1 MKLFHAPCN
10 ISHKKLQQKRIDAH
24 TSAYSLGWCKFRVL
38 IQSWKDQYVLQFTSR
53 YRTFWLRHSLA
64 CTYTNTFLL
73 LLDSSTKP
81 RPSTEI
87 YFPGMKRS
95 LRLRPQFL
103 YETLS
108 CILPTLS
115 CLKDDPAWG
124 WNMENK
130 WKIQSRLTNCGWLLC
145 QINRRQF
152 CSTFQ

>member
-1 MKLFHAPCN
+1 MQHFSQETAAKENRCSY
-10 ISHKKLQQKRIDAH
+10 ICIQ
-24 TSAYSLGWCKFRVL
+24 FRMMQ
-38 IQSWKDQYVLQFTSR
+38 IQSPDPELKRSVCVTIHKLVQDVLTTSFSSMHV
-53 YRTFWLRHSLA
+53 YKHVPLA
-64 CTYTNTFLL
+64 AL